1 MKHIFPD
8 YRLQYVDI
16 KEENGVYR
24 HYKFLTHVRI
34 ERDGKY
40 YYVLVVNELRRV
52 STTDVD
58 DLLNFIKRCISQCYI
73 VIHLHEVNNDIE
85 CSKNYSEKDR
95 LKQALDVEIEDV
107 AQATLIVSRHSL

>member
-1 MKHIFPD
+1 MKHVFPD
-8 YRLQYVDI
+8 YSLQHVDI
-16 KEENGVYR
+16 KEDDEVYR
-24 HYKFLTHVRI
+24 HYKFLTHVRV

-58 DLLNFIKRCISQCYI
+58 DLLDFIKRCVTHCYN

-85 CSKNYSEKDR
+85 CNENYSEKDR
-95 LKQALDVEIEDV
+95 LKQDLYV
-107 AQATLIVSRHSL
+107 

>member
-1 MKHIFPD
+1 MEHIFPD
-8 YRLQYVDI
+8 YSLQQVDI
-16 KEENGVYR
+16 KEEDGVYR

-34 ERDGKY
+34 ERDDKC

-58 DLLNFIKRCISQCYI
+58 RLLNFVKRCISQCYN

-85 CSKNYSEKDR
+85 CSENYSEKDR
-95 LKQALDVEIEDV
+95 LKQALDVEIEDM
-107 AQATLIVSRHSL
+107 T